1 MLTAIAR
8 VPGSAYP
15 RARRA
20 SGDPV
25 LAEFHRTPSMKP
37 VSVQVIAYAPTVFTH
52 CQHCEL
58 AFQEM
63 GIGQRVRRQQTEDAL
78 PRDLALEFQSV
89 SDWVHDLLSRH
100 GPNVRVDVLDAASIR
115 GVISA
120 IRHGIW
126 RYPAV
131 IVDGR
136 TTSIG
141 TDFGVADA
149 VIDWRIAEGLPPTP
163 GSWDPPGRTP
173 SHRTEISKPAARGA
187 SSPVGADRR

>member
-1 MLTAIAR
+1 MT
-8 VPGSAYP
+8 
-15 RARRA
+15 
-20 SGDPV
+20 
-25 LAEFHRTPSMKP
+25 P
-37 VSVQVIAYAPTVFTH
+37 VSVQVITYAPIAFRR

-63 GIGQRVRRQQTEDAL
+63 GIGQRVRRQQTDDAL

-89 SDWVHDLLSRH
+89 SDWVHELLGRH
-100 GPNVRVDVLDAASIR
+100 GAHVRVDVLDAASIR

-149 VIDWRIAEGLPPTP
+149 VIDWRIEEGRPPTP
-163 GSWDPPGRTP
+163 GSWN
-173 SHRTEISKPAARGA
+173 PADRSLAQQTDSRSGA
-187 SSPVGADRR
+187 PQGSSSPAGADRR

>member
-1 MLTAIAR
+1 
-8 VPGSAYP
+8 
-15 RARRA
+15 
-20 SGDPV
+20 
-25 LAEFHRTPSMKP
+25 MKP
-37 VSVQVIAYAPTVFTH
+37 VSIQVIAYAPTVFTH

-89 SDWVHDLLSRH
+89 SDWVHELLSRH

-115 GVISA
+115 GVISS

-149 VIDWRIAEGLPPTP
+149 VVDWKIAEGLPPTSGFRIASEWMP
-163 GSWDPPGRTP
+163 DQRTDNK
-173 SHRTEISKPAARGA
+173 SPAARGA
-187 SSPVGADRR
+187 SPVRADRR